1 MRAIRNILG
10 FNWSDSFNSTS
21 GLRSINSR
29 KTFSFVRNIMSQ
41 SDESPAFS
49 KPRLVLKKV
58 FARNVNEGS
67 RLMVNRTIASEF
79 KGLDPFLN
87 MDHFSVTYPGGF
99 TDHPHRGFETVTYM
113 LEGALVHQDFA
124 GNKGTIRAGDVQWM
138 SAGRGIIHSE
148 MPAGVGTHTGVQL
161 WINLSKKDKMIEPKY
176 QDLLKENIPRAE
188 KDGVEVKV
196 IAGEALGVQSEVYTR
211 TPAMFL
217 DFKLNPQTQMHQ
229 NIPETWNSFAY
240 VLEGEGVFGS
250 PSSSPIGP
258 CNVVFLGP
266 GDGVSVWNKSSEP
279 LRFLLIGGEP
289 LKEPVAQ
296 YGPFVMNA
304 HSEIE
309 KAMEDFQYCKN
320 GFENG
325 RHWRSS

>member
-1 MRAIRNILG
+1 MRAIRNFLG
-10 FNWSDSFNSTS
+10 FNWSHSIYSTS
-21 GLRSINSR
+21 AHRNINSR
-29 KTFSFVRNIMSQ
+29 EALSFVRNTMSR

-49 KPRLVLKKV
+49 KPRSVLKVV
-58 FARNVNEGS
+58 FARNVNGGS
-67 RLMVNRTIASEF
+67 RLMVNRNIASEF

-87 MDHFSVTYPGGF
+87 LDHFSVTHPGGF

-113 LEGALVHQDFA
+113 LEGAIVHQDFA

-161 WINLSKKDKMIEPKY
+161 WINLPKKDKMIEPKY
-176 QDLLKENIPRAE
+176 QDLLSENIPKAE
-188 KDGVEVKV
+188 KDGFEVKV
-196 IAGEALGVQSEVYTR
+196 IAGEALGVQSAVHTR

-217 DFKLNPQTQMHQ
+217 DFKVSPQAQVHQ
-229 NIPETWNSFAY
+229 NIPESWNSFAY
-240 VLEGEGVFGS
+240 VLDGEGVFGS
-250 PSSSPIGP
+250 PSSSPIGQH
-258 CNVVFLGP
+258 NVVFLGP
-266 GDGVSVWNKSSEP
+266 GDGVSVWNKSSEA
-279 LRFLLIGGEP
+279 LRFLLIAGEP

-296 YGPFVMNA
+296 HGPFVMNT

-309 KAMEDFQYCKN
+309 KAMEDFHYCRN

-325 RHWRSS
+325 KHWRSQ